1 MKLTNEQVNQLLTI
15 DLKHGGHK
23 SFEQGTCA
31 MEAVAYVTG
40 EPFSDHPKCVCP
52 VIAAFLRSWNDA
64 LGDEPRNRLIRPL
77 LPLVVG
83 TRGSRD
89 LETRRANRICD
100 WLIQVYTPA
109 FLRLVPSLEDD
120 AIALASCSGWQDEN
134 KPWKTA
140 KDNAAAAWTAAR
152 NAARDAARNAARD
165 AAGVAAGVA
174 ARAAARA
181 AAGAAAWDAAGA
193 AARAAAG
200 AAARDA
206 ARDAAWDAARDAA
219 RVALEP
225 TVTRLQASTIDLIKE
240 LCAMEDAQ

>member
-15 DLKHGGHK
+15 DLKHGGHG
-23 SFEQGTCA
+23 SFEHGTCA

-89 LETRRANRICD
+89 LETQRANRICD

-120 AIALASCSGWQDEN
+120 AIARAICSGWQDEN
-134 KPWKTA
+134 KPWNTA
-140 KDNAAAAWTAAR
+140 KDNAAAAMNAAGNAARTAAMNAAWTAAR
-152 NAARDAARNAARD
+152 TAAGNAAMNAAGNAAGTAARGAAW
-165 AAGVAAGVA
+165 
-174 ARAAARA
+174 
-181 AAGAAAWDAAGA
+181 AAAWDAAGA
-193 AARAAAG
+193 AAR
-200 AAARDA
+200 D
-206 ARDAAWDAARDAA
+206 
-219 RVALEP
+219 VLEP
-225 TVTRLQASTIDLIKE
+225 IVARLQASTIDLIKE

>member
-15 DLKHGGHK
+15 DLKHGGHG
-23 SFEQGTCA
+23 SFEHGTCA

-140 KDNAAAAWTAAR
+140 KDNA
-152 NAARDAARNAARD
+152 
-165 AAGVAAGVA
+165 VAATVA
-174 ARAAARA
+174 ARV
-181 AAGAAAWDAAGA
+181 AAWY
-193 AARAAAG
+193 
-200 AAARDA
+200 
-206 ARDAAWDAARDAA
+206 AAWDAARDAA
-219 RVALEP
+219 RVAATDAAGVAARDAAGVAAGAAAGVAAGVALEP
-225 TVTRLQASTIDLIKE
+225 TVTRLQASVVELIEE